1 MKIELKTC
9 LVEENHEHPIPYL
22 ENYKWDDDTTS
33 QLPACCITSDL
44 GVEKFPGTVKKL
56 IEINLTNELTQ
67 MVSGIYSSELIEIEK
82 GIFFV
87 SFYDVDE
94 VPTDC
99 FFIKGT
105 IDHALSEYLK
115 YTQHLEIPFM
125 EIFNAANKQIFGNNL
140 AQSWIPANI
149 FSANPDLEGVQIRV
163 KTTGLSAELEEIINN
178 VKLDRPQAELWQSQ
192 INKEIK

>member
-1 MKIELKTC
+1 M
-9 LVEENHEHPIPYL
+9 EENHEHPIPYL
-22 ENYKWDDDTTS
+22 ENYKWDDGTTS
-33 QLPACCITSDL
+33 QLPACCISSDL
-44 GVEKFPGTVKKL
+44 GVEKFPSTVKKL

-94 VPTDC
+94 APTDC
-99 FFIKGT
+99 YFIKGT
-105 IDHALSEYLK
+105 IENALFEYLK

-125 EIFNAANKQIFGNNL
+125 NIFYASNKKIFGNNL
-140 AQSWIPANI
+140 AKGWIPASM
-149 FSANPDLEGVQIRV
+149 FSSNPDLEGLQISV

>member
-22 ENYKWDDDTTS
+22 ENYIWDDGTTC

-44 GVEKFPGTVKKL
+44 GVERFPSTVKKL

-67 MVSGIYSSELIEIEK
+67 MVSGILSSELIEIEK

-87 SFYDVDE
+87 SFFDVDE

-99 FFIKGT
+99 YFIKGT

-125 EIFNAANKQIFGNNL
+125 EIFNAANKKILGKDL